1 MSETALHA
9 APDAPTGRRVRRAVV
24 AVLFWSFAVVA
35 AVLLWPTNLGG
46 CTSLIVVSGHSMDPT
61 YSTGDLVVARCGEPK
76 LGDVVVYQP
85 EGMDGHVIHRLVGGN
100 GTDGWQVQ
108 GDNNDW
114 RDPFTPTDD
123 AVVGI
128 AQFHLPRI
136 GLVTTVLSS
145 PIVWASILL
154 VAFALFLWPRDE
166 DDDGADGT
174 EAEAENAVEPADE
187 GADGPTSSELTLD
200 DLFAGPERVQPERTG
215 SLP

>member
-1 MSETALHA
+1 MTETAERA
-9 APDAPTGRRVRRAVV
+9 APEAPSGRRVRRAVV
-24 AVLFWSFAVVA
+24 AVLFWSFAVAA

-76 LGDVVVYQP
+76 LGDIVVYRP
-85 EGMDGHVIHRLVGGN
+85 EGMNGHVIHRLVGGN

-114 RDPFTPTDD
+114 RDPFTPTDE

-154 VAFALFLWPRDE
+154 VAIALFLWPRGE
-166 DDDGADGT
+166 DDDEEGGADEG
-174 EAEAENAVEPADE
+174 VEPAASE
-187 GADGPTSSELTLD
+187 TSLAELL
-200 DLFAGPERVQPERTG
+200 AGPDSAQTARAG